1 MSKSNNPMT
10 GQAQSTRS
18 TAPVFVV
25 GCPRSG
31 TTLLY
36 DMLLSAGGFAV
47 YLAESN
53 VFNLLVPRFGDPG
66 VESNRRRLLDVW
78 LQTKLF
84 RAGHIDPAPL
94 QARLDA
100 ECHHAGDFLKIFMEE
115 ICRTQQVNRWA
126 DNSPEEIL
134 YLPLI
139 KLLFPNALVVHIIR
153 DGRDAAASLNK
164 QGWIRPLPGDRRL
177 LASGMY
183 WEWIVRKGR
192 SYGKAL
198 GADYTELR
206 FEDLIA
212 RPKQILADLGKFL
225 DHDLDYERIR
235 QVGIGSVGQPN
246 TSFPQESKNAGFNP
260 IGRWKTSFSPSE
272 LAEFED
278 AVGPY
283 LQELGYPVAN
293 SADSKH
299 SSRAAR
305 KRALY
310 PRYFDTKIWL
320 KNTWLYR
327 AYYGRLDR
335 SVNISRINYIVMAD
349 DVTRPAIPISLKS
362 GSR

>member
-1 MSKSNNPMT
+1 MSNDQSTMT
-10 GQAQSTRS
+10 SPPQSTRS

-100 ECHHAGDFLKIFMEE
+100 ECHHTGDFLKIFMEE

-139 KLLFPNALVVHIIR
+139 KRLFPNALVVHIVR

-192 SYGKAL
+192 NYGKAL

-212 RPKQILADLGKFL
+212 RPEQILADLGQFL

-235 QVGIGSVGQPN
+235 QAGIGSVGQPN
-246 TSFPQESKNAGFNP
+246 TSFPQESKHAGFNP

-293 SADSKH
+293 RANSKH
-299 SSRAAR
+299 SSTAAR

-310 PRYFDTKIWL
+310 RRYFDMKIWL

-327 AYYGRLDR
+327 AYYSLLDR

-349 DVTRPAIPISLKS
+349 DVTPPPIHLPAT
-362 GSR
+362 SRRV

>member
-1 MSKSNNPMT
+1 MGSPV
-10 GQAQSTRS
+10 QSTRS

-53 VFNLLVPRFGDPG
+53 VFNLLVPRFGNPG
-66 VESNRRRLLDVW
+66 VESNRRRLLEVW

-84 RAGHIDPAPL
+84 RAGHIDPTPL
-94 QARLDA
+94 LSRLGS
-100 ECHHAGDFLKIFMEE
+100 ECRHAGDFLRIFMEE
-115 ICRTQQVNRWA
+115 ICRKQGANRWA
-126 DNSPEEIL
+126 DNSPEEML

-139 KLLFPNALVVHIIR
+139 KRLFPTALVVHIIR

-177 LASGMY
+177 IASGLY

-192 SYGKAL
+192 TYGKAL

-212 RPKQILADLGKFL
+212 RPKEVLAELGRFL
-225 DHDLDYERIR
+225 EHDLDYERI
-235 QVGIGSVGQPN
+235 QHAGIGSVGKPN
-246 TSFPQESKNAGFNP
+246 TSFPQESKKAGFNP
-260 IGRWKTSFSPSE
+260 IGRWKSGFTPTE
-272 LAEFED
+272 LGEFED

-283 LQELGYPVAN
+283 LRELGYEVATTT
-293 SADSKH
+293 KH
-299 SSRAAR
+299 PSRAAR

-310 PRYFDTKIWL
+310 RRYFDTKIWL
-320 KNTWLYR
+320 KNTWFYR
-327 AYYGRLDR
+327 TYYRLLDKN
-335 SVNISRINYIVMAD
+335 VNISRIDYIVMAD
-349 DVTRPAIPISLKS
+349 DVTPPPVHLPLTS
-362 GSR
+362 GRV

>member
-10 GQAQSTRS
+10 GPAQSTRS

-53 VFNLLVPRFGDPG
+53 VFNLLVPRFGNPG
-66 VESNRRRLLDVW
+66 VKSNRRRLLDVW

-84 RAGHIDPAPL
+84 RAGHIDPSPL

-139 KLLFPNALVVHIIR
+139 KRLFPNALVVHIIR

-192 SYGKAL
+192 SYGKSL
-198 GADYTELR
+198 GEDYTELH

-212 RPKQILADLGKFL
+212 SPKQILADLGKFL

-272 LAEFED
+272 LVEFED

-293 SADSKH
+293 TATSKH
-299 SSRAAR
+299 SPRAAR

-310 PRYFDTKIWL
+310 RRYFDTKIWL
-320 KNTWLYR
+320 KNSWLYR
-327 AYYGRLDR
+327 AYYGMLDR
-335 SVNISRINYIVMAD
+335 NVNISRINYIVMAD
-349 DVTRPAIPISLKS
+349 DVTRPAVPISLKS
-362 GSR
+362 GPR